1 MNINQLTGKSDEHI
15 HWFSEH
21 TGIHQQVV
29 EPWQQLCHA
38 AKKQGH
44 HLTIASGFRSF
55 DRQLSIWNRKF
66 TGELVIKNIENN
78 IIDIDQLTDKEIA
91 QAILTFSALPGASR
105 HHWGTDIDFY
115 DKHLLV
121 DGQSLQLEPWEYQTA
136 GPFAALTTWLKENA
150 QKFGFYF
157 PYDKYRGGIAQEPWH
172 LSYYPLAKTYQEA
185 LNREHLA
192 QCLSIEDIEGKQ
204 TIINELE
211 DILAQYVL
219 NVTDVNT
226 GEMDNG

>member
-1 MNINQLTGKSDEHI
+1 MAIVNINQLTGKSDEHI

-78 IIDIDQLTDKEIA
+78 IKTDIYELDNENRIEEIAGMISGKEI
-91 QAILTFSALPGASR
+91 TDSALKQAEE
-105 HHWGTDIDFY
+105 
-115 DKHLLV
+115 LL
-121 DGQSLQLEPWEYQTA
+121 
-136 GPFAALTTWLKENA
+136 K
-150 QKFGFYF
+150 
-157 PYDKYRGGIAQEPWH
+157 
-172 LSYYPLAKTYQEA
+172 
-185 LNREHLA
+185 
-192 QCLSIEDIEGKQ
+192 
-204 TIINELE
+204 
-211 DILAQYVL
+211 
-219 NVTDVNT
+219 
-226 GEMDNG
+226 